1 MHRVI
6 CLFYAQNRRRTA
18 SPNEIQETSEKRGFR
33 SLFRTSESCRI
44 VRSPSFHK
52 VRFDGQNHDLALR
65 RIQAVGTALI
75 EGFFGARDVRH
86 RRPIRKSTKN
96 LKRDR
101 GACKWPAIPRQSEG
115 TNWKGGSGMKSPKTM
130 RFPQSG
136 CHSSPKASLLARP
149 CAAIHIDASIGPL
162 PL

>member
-18 SPNEIQETSEKRGFR
+18 SPDEIQETSEKRGFR
-33 SLFRTSESCRI
+33 NLFRTSESCRI

-101 GACKWPAIPRQSEG
+101 GACKWPETPRQSEG
-115 TNWKGGSGMKSPKTM
+115 TSWKGGSGMKIRNSGLSPRWAYRYYTEA
-130 RFPQSG
+130 FW
-136 CHSSPKASLLARP
+136 LARLGD
-149 CAAIHIDASIGPL
+149 AARIDAWIGL
-162 PL
+162 QQS

>member
-1 MHRVI
+1 MP
-6 CLFYAQNRRRTA
+6 LYAQNRRRTA
-18 SPNEIQETSEKRGFR
+18 SPDEIQETSEKRGFR
-33 SLFRTSESCRI
+33 TLFRTSESCRI

-65 RIQAVGTALI
+65 RIQAGGTALT

-101 GACKWPAIPRQSEG
+101 GACKWLETPRQSEG
-115 TNWKGGSGMKSPKTM
+115 TNWKGGSGMKS
-130 RFPQSG
+130 RNSG
-136 CHSSPKASLLARP
+136 LSPRWAYRYCTEAFWLARLGD
-149 CAAIHIDASIGPL
+149 AARIDAWIGRQRS
-162 PL
+162 